1 MILHMEEK
9 YKHKL
14 LERVIV
20 DLEKNSFLGGKA
32 LYKKGIFKYLIA

>member
-1 MILHMEEK
+1 MEEK

-20 DLEKNSFLGGKA
+20 DLAKNSCLGDKA